1 MERRSMLMAG
11 AAAVAGALTAGRSRA
26 EAAAASNL
34 YLHRRN
40 PAELRI
46 WTRRPGH
53 RWIRYD
59 LKRFVDTSIHLDAW
73 RVQEVAAVLLSADAP
88 GPGVSETGTR
98 RLTTGANYEY
108 AIKFV
113 GEAHVT
119 GSHGYE
125 RLRDFLPLLDGR
137 PAPSAEYTPGEEFEL
152 AQENIVHDRSKAE
165 VAEVRVRHVITPEGL
180 RLRWDL
186 DWRAERTVD
195 AAYGAMLPAVNEP
208 DVSSA
213 CRFTDRARTQA
224 PGPGAHADAPG
235 VQLFNALNG
244 ATLSVEVGPDFFDGY
259 ARSAGH
265 GIWVY
270 TGVYNKAYPTRVYP
284 GQQEVVTPGTTWRLD
299 ASYRFGHPT

>member
-1 MERRSMLMAG
+1 MLMAG

-137 PAPSAEYTPGEEFEL
+137 APPRAPSTPRE
-152 AQENIVHDRSKAE
+152 RSSSWP
-165 VAEVRVRHVITPEGL
+165 R
-180 RLRWDL
+180 
-186 DWRAERTVD
+186 RT
-195 AAYGAMLPAVNEP
+195 
-208 DVSSA
+208 SSTTG
-213 CRFTDRARTQA
+213 RR
-224 PGPGAHADAPG
+224 P
-235 VQLFNALNG
+235 
-244 ATLSVEVGPDFFDGY
+244 
-259 ARSAGH
+259 RS
-265 GIWVY
+265 
-270 TGVYNKAYPTRVYP
+270 R
-284 GQQEVVTPGTTWRLD
+284 RC
-299 ASYRFGHPT
+299 ASDT